1 MVDTRNQ
8 GSGTEVEEEGVLAAS
23 HLVEVA
29 GDSLVMEGLE
39 GDGGGCGG
47 GDGGGC

>member
-1 MVDTRNQ
+1 MVDTKSRGN
-8 GSGTEVEEEGVLAAS
+8 GTVVEEEGVLAAS
-23 HLVEVA
+23 HSAEVA